1 MSDGGETET
10 VEKFLLFLEAK
21 GEKNIGKAQSDANN

>member
-10 VEKFLLFLEAK
+10 GQEISIIGQAK
-21 GEKNIGKAQSDANN
+21 VEKNIGKAQSDSNN